1 MILTF
6 NMLVSVAVRRALATT
21 PQQPCRLFHQST
33 AARGLLKNVDPIL
46 SGSLLKILRDAGH
59 GDRIVFTDCN
69 FPAAEVSSH
78 TVTKEL
84 VTLAGVDLPTAVDAC
99 CSLLPLDYFV
109 DCPVEYMVPES
120 GGSTPPLADEVHNA
134 VKAVV
139 AKHADGVQTGGITRH
154 RFYDEARKTFAVVQC
169 VAERRPYGN
178 VILTKG
184 VIGPDGKDLKP

>member
-1 MILTF
+1 
-6 NMLVSVAVRRALATT
+6 MLLRVAARRVRATSRN
-21 PQQPCRLFHQST
+21 PSRSFHQT
-33 AARGLLKNVDPIL
+33 AVASGLLKNVDPIL

-69 FPAAEVSSH
+69 FPAAEVSSN
-78 TVTKEL
+78 TITREL
-84 VTLAGVDLPTAVDAC
+84 ITLAGVDLPTAVDAC

-109 DCPVEYMVPES
+109 ECPVEFMLPED
-120 GGSTPPLADEVHNA
+120 GDSTPPLADEVHSA

-139 AKHADGVQTGGITRH
+139 AKHASEVKTGGITRH